1 MPMQQMRL
9 SLLPHQSL
17 IDIDSFGTTVID
29 VVDRAN
35 KGAGGCLWV
44 DEHFDTPVGD
54 APRESSQLQL
64 RAFDSV
70 TANAAAAAAAELR
83 YSMPIQASH
92 DCFAAYRAYRRA
104 VAPTTTVR
112 SRSKQDPNAADVIVV
127 VVAVVAKALK

>member
-1 MPMQQMRL
+1 MRL

-70 TANAAAAAAAELR
+70 TANAAAAAAELR

-104 VAPTTTVR
+104 VAPTTTTTTTVR